1 MTEIR
6 DDSLCKVR
14 KMRLNVAWRGKS
26 AIRHNMNVNFV
37 ISYFFPKRILQDP
50 KIEEGGEEG
59 FIQEPD
65 APPLPPPY
73 CPTPSPPQTPSTP
86 DTPNIALQ
94 PLIVQVQPIEP
105 AYTPKGR
112 ISQPPFV
119 SREENRQ
126 SPATV
131 PDATSTKIPE
141 SDYSMI
147 MLSSQPAPSAGMK
160 QASVKNENEASLP
173 PPALLASSE
182 GAPAIPPR
190 PPPPTTN
197 TPVEQ
202 EGSKSSKP
210 VIYTPVDISNPRH
223 VQKPLPPPQPHQPP
237 LYYATVRK
245 PAP

>member
-1 MTEIR
+1 ME
-6 DDSLCKVR
+6 SKEWN
-14 KMRLNVAWRGKS
+14 KK
-26 AIRHNMNVNFV
+26 HNMHVNLV
-37 ISYFFPKRILQDP
+37 ISYYFPKRILQDP
-50 KIEEGGEEG
+50 KIEEGGE
-59 FIQEPD
+59 EPD

-73 CPTPSPPQTPSTP
+73 CPTPSPPPTPSTP

-105 AYTPKGR
+105 AYTPEGG
-112 ISQPPFV
+112 IYQPPFV
-119 SREENRQ
+119 SREENHQ

-141 SDYSMI
+141 SEYS
-147 MLSSQPAPSAGMK
+147 MLSSQPAPSAGRR
-160 QASVKNENEASLP
+160 QASVENASLP
-173 PPALLASSE
+173 PAALPTSSE

-210 VIYTPVDISNPRH
+210 VIYTPVDISNPSH